1 MTVSEDTP
9 SEGEDDRLI
18 ERLRA
23 IALEA
28 DPPPTLVTAAAEAA
42 LLTRRL
48 DTELALLVADSGGEL
63 PRLARGEDEQV
74 RMLTFE
80 AASVVI
86 ELEIRSAGSTGGS
99 LSLRGLVTGAAGEVV
114 VETGNPGSPAGTVRR
129 AAALNAE
136 GWFTM
141 DGLESGVLRLHVPT
155 AGGAVTT
162 SWVTF

>member
-1 MTVSEDTP
+1 MTASED
-9 SEGEDDRLI
+9 EDDLLI

-28 DPPPTLVTAAAEAA
+28 DPPPALVTAAAEAA

-48 DTELALLVADSGGEL
+48 DAELALLVADSGGAL
-63 PRLARGEDEQV
+63 PRRARGGDEQV

-86 ELEIRSAGSTGGS
+86 ELEIRSAGGA

-114 VETGNPGSPAGTVRR
+114 VETGDPGSPAGTVRR
-129 AAALNAE
+129 TAALNAE

-141 DGLESGVLRLHVPT
+141 DGLEPGVLRLHVPT
-155 AGGAVTT
+155 ASGAVAT